1 MVPLR
6 HSFARD
12 KSAMVGVRAL
22 CGCCVFLVVAAML
35 LGELDFV
42 TQHIGEPPARRV
54 VDSVL
59 LRSIIGSAWVD
70 RPEQQLLTLRPPDRV
85 RTNVQQEYPPSNTT
99 ILAFVNS
106 GYWPWV
112 EHLLNNVAALGLSQH
127 LLVVAEDRPCFNN
140 LRRRGV
146 RAQLAA
152 GEGSGSGGKLLPYNS
167 KAYKSLVHQ
176 MPRQVLRLLRSGQA
190 VFLLDADVTLLANP
204 LEYLAPT
211 GHDLYVQDD
220 FREVGARI
228 NGGFFFARPTPG
240 AQQVFEDMLAYI
252 DEHPSTY
259 NQPAF
264 NWALRRNRHR
274 LRIKVFDPLY
284 FVNGLTMFQRN
295 AVSKMRVIPVAVH
308 HNWAEPQA
316 YKLRRAVESGLLAQ
330 RPYLDSLL
338 MNFSRSVYG
347 QARGP
352 TPGPYRYDWP

>member
-1 MVPLR
+1 
-6 HSFARD
+6 
-12 KSAMVGVRAL
+12 MVGVRAL
-22 CGCCVFLVVAAML
+22 CGCFVFLLVAVML

-42 TQHIGEPPARRV
+42 TEHIGEPPARRV

-59 LRSIIGSAWVD
+59 LRSIIDSAWVD

-167 KAYKSLVHQ
+167 KAYKSLVHL

-211 GHDLYVQDD
+211 GYDLYVQDD

-240 AQQVFEDMLAYI
+240 AQQVFEDI
-252 DEHPSTY
+252 TSTSTRTFTTSPPSTGPCGATGTACASRCSTRSTSLTAS
-259 NQPAF
+259 QCF
-264 NWALRRNRHR
+264 SSRRCASFPSRCTTTGPSRRRTSYGEPWRADCWRNG
-274 LRIKVFDPLY
+274 RIW
-284 FVNGLTMFQRN
+284 TRC
-295 AVSKMRVIPVAVH
+295 
-308 HNWAEPQA
+308 
-316 YKLRRAVESGLLAQ
+316 
-330 RPYLDSLL
+330 
-338 MNFSRSVYG
+338 
-347 QARGP
+347 
-352 TPGPYRYDWP
+352 